1 MRDEIEL
8 RHLRYFLAVAET
20 LHFGRAA
27 KKLGMAQ
34 PPLSQQIRRLEE
46 MLGAPLFE
54 RTTRGV
60 TLTPAG
66 SVLRERAIS
75 SLARLADDLEQTR
88 RVARGEEG
96 QLTVGFSGSVMFTEL
111 PMAIQAYRRAYPRVE
126 VRLREMWTSQQLVAL
141 GDGSIDVGFLR
152 DGERRPELEMTP
164 LLREPFHV
172 ALPSGHRLQ
181 RQRKV
186 DAASLE
192 GEPFVLFARRM
203 GELAFDRT
211 MRCCLDAGFQPTIVQ
226 EAPQFPTL
234 IRLVSAGLGISL
246 VPACAATIA
255 FPGAIFRPIRSKRWT
270 SVDIGT
276 RVGGVSATA
285 AAFVETVQTHFSQ
298 RLNMA
303 QKFSEAAMAD
313 SPHRP
318 RSMQ

>member
-1 MRDEIEL
+1 MKDEIEL

-66 SVLRERAIS
+66 AVLRERATS
-75 SLARLADDLEQTR
+75 TMVRLADDLEQSR

-96 QLTVGFSGSVMFTEL
+96 RLTVGFSGSVMFTEL
-111 PMAIQAYRRAYPRVE
+111 PIAIQAYRRAYPRVE
-126 VRLREMWTSQQLVAL
+126 VQLREMWTSMQLSAL
-141 GDGSIDVGFLR
+141 ADGSIDVGFLR
-152 DGERRPELEMTP
+152 DGERRPELAITP

-172 ALPSGHRLQ
+172 ALPADHALR
-181 RQRKV
+181 RQRTV
-186 DAASLE
+186 DPASFE
-192 GEPFVLFARRM
+192 GEPFVLFAPRM
-203 GELAFDRT
+203 GSLAFDRT
-211 MRCCLDAGFQPTIVQ
+211 MRCCLDAGFQPTVVQ

-234 IRLVSAGLGISL
+234 IRLVAAGVGISL
-246 VPACAATIA
+246 VPACVATIQ

-270 SVDIGT
+270 SVDIGM
-276 RVGGVSATA
+276 RVDGASATA
-285 AAFVETVQTHFSQ
+285 AAFVETVRGHFGGHE
-298 RLNMA
+298 M
-303 QKFSEAAMAD
+303 
-313 SPHRP
+313 
-318 RSMQ
+318 

>member
-1 MRDEIEL
+1 MKDEIEL

-46 MLGAPLFE
+46 LLGASLFE

-66 SVLRERAIS
+66 AVLRERALS
-75 SLARLADDLEQTR
+75 SMARLADDIEQTR

-96 QLTVGFSGSVMFTEL
+96 RLTVGFSGSVMFTEL

-126 VRLREMWTSQQLVAL
+126 VQLREMWTSQQLVAL
-141 GDGSIDVGFLR
+141 VDGSIDVGFLR
-152 DGERRPELEMTP
+152 DGERRPDLELTP
-164 LLREPFHV
+164 ILREPFHV
-172 ALPSGHRLQ
+172 ALPTDHALR
-181 RQRKV
+181 RQRAV
-186 DAASLE
+186 DPASLK

-203 GELAFDRT
+203 GALAFDRT
-211 MRCCLDAGFQPTIVQ
+211 MRCCLDAGFQPEIVQ

-234 IRLVSAGLGISL
+234 IRLVAAGLGISL

-276 RVGGVSATA
+276 RVGGASATA
-285 AAFVETVQTHFSQ
+285 VAFIETVRRHF
-298 RLNMA
+298 
-303 QKFSEAAMAD
+303 AAT
-313 SPHRP
+313 RG
-318 RSMQ
+318 

>member
-1 MRDEIEL
+1 MKDAVEL

-27 KKLGMAQ
+27 AKLGMAQ

-46 MLGAPLFE
+46 ILGAALFE

-66 SVLRERAIS
+66 AVLRERALS
-75 SLARLADDLEQTR
+75 SMARLADDMEQTR

-96 QLTVGFSGSVMFTEL
+96 RLTVGFSGSVMFTEL

-126 VRLREMWTSQQLVAL
+126 VRLREMWTSDQLAAL
-141 GDGSIDVGFLR
+141 ADGSIDVGFLR
-152 DGERRPELEMTP
+152 DGERRPDLEIMP

-172 ALPSGHRLQ
+172 ALPAEHRLK
-181 RQRKV
+181 RQRTV
-186 DAASLE
+186 DPKDFE

-203 GELAFDRT
+203 GNLAFDRT
-211 MRCCLDAGFQPTIVQ
+211 MRCCLDSGFQPTIAQ

-234 IRLVSAGLGISL
+234 IRLVAAGLGISL
-246 VPACAATIA
+246 VPACVATIA

-276 RVGGVSATA
+276 RVEGMSATA
-285 AAFVETVQTHFSQ
+285 VAFVETVRRHFGS
-298 RLNMA
+298 A
-303 QKFSEAAMAD
+303 QNS
-313 SPHRP
+313 
-318 RSMQ
+318 

>member
-1 MRDEIEL
+1 MKGEIEL

-60 TLTPAG
+60 SLTPAG
-66 SVLRERAIS
+66 AVLRERALS
-75 SLARLADDLEQTR
+75 SMARLADDLEQTR

-96 QLTVGFSGSVMFTEL
+96 RLTVGFSGSVMFTEL
-111 PMAIQAYRRAYPRVE
+111 PAAIQAYRRAYPRVE
-126 VRLREMWTSQQLVAL
+126 VLLREMWTSQQLPAL
-141 GDGSIDVGFLR
+141 ADGSIDVGFLR
-152 DGERRPELEMTP
+152 DGERRPELATMP
-164 LLREPFHV
+164 LLREPFYA
-172 ALPSGHRLQ
+172 ALPAGHRLR
-181 RQRKV
+181 RQRTV

-234 IRLVSAGLGISL
+234 IRLVSAGIGISL
-246 VPACAATIA
+246 VPACVATIT
-255 FPGAIFRPIRSKRWT
+255 FPGTIFRPIRSKRWT

-276 RVGGVSATA
+276 RVAGPSATA
-285 AAFVETVQTHFSQ
+285 AAFVETVRRHFG
-298 RLNMA
+298 
-303 QKFSEAAMAD
+303 D
-313 SPHRP
+313 SR
-318 RSMQ
+318 